1 MNDLKQQL
9 LDNIITIITKIE
21 EENDLF
27 DILNSA
33 LDIEYT
39 IDGRG
44 QYIGA
49 KITVATGGPHIEI
62 NTRYNKVIGYWG
74 ITKIERSYDDNIG
87 LYDYMEEAIPATQ

>member
-44 QYIGA
+44 
-49 KITVATGGPHIEI
+49 
-62 NTRYNKVIGYWG
+62 
-74 ITKIERSYDDNIG
+74 NI
-87 LYDYMEEAIPATQ
+87 